1 MSTMNESYQ
10 REKLNLQEVFPWTSV
25 LIVLV
30 PSAFE
35 LNEMRCTS
43 ERDAT
48 YKSSLRGSLCS
59 FSSTADGPSSVNM
72 ACQRERLHLQET
84 SRRQP
89 MLIMLVLSSFDL
101 RSTKRTNER
110 SNHKMYISGLY
121 LLDTACGM
129 LDIEFAPRIW
139 SVLESYRPVFLLE
152 STRAKSEDRQR

>member
-72 ACQRERLHLQET
+72 ACQRERL
-84 SRRQP
+84 R
-89 MLIMLVLSSFDL
+89 LVILNFEDL
-101 RSTKRTNER
+101 FTRVFFGRTKNSAAFHHDLDMDSYMFE
-110 SNHKMYISGLY
+110 NGGLVY
-121 LLDTACGM
+121 WS
-129 LDIEFAPRIW
+129 FAP
-139 SVLESYRPVFLLE
+139 
-152 STRAKSEDRQR
+152 

>member
-1 MSTMNESYQ
+1 MSALNASYQ
-10 REKLNLQEVFPWTSV
+10 REKLNLQEVLPWTSV

-48 YKSSLRGSLCS
+48 YKPSLRGSLCS
-59 FSSTADGPSSVNM
+59 FSSTANGSSVNM

-89 MLIMLVLSSFDL
+89 KLIILVLSSFDL
-101 RSTKRTNER
+101 RSTQRTNER
-110 SNHKMYISGLY
+110 SNHKMYISSLY
-121 LLDTACGM
+121 LLDTACGK
-129 LDIEFAPRIW
+129 LDIEFAPTIW
-139 SVLESYRPVFLLE
+139 SVLTSDTPLDLSSFSNLD
-152 STRAKSEDRQR
+152 TPPTAWF

>member
-72 ACQRERLHLQET
+72 ACQREMLLLRET
-84 SRRQP
+84 SPWQS

-101 RSTKRTNER
+101 RST
-110 SNHKMYISGLY
+110 
-121 LLDTACGM
+121 
-129 LDIEFAPRIW
+129 
-139 SVLESYRPVFLLE
+139 
-152 STRAKSEDRQR
+152 

>member
-1 MSTMNESYQ
+1 MSALNASYQ
-10 REKLNLQEVFPWTSV
+10 REKINLQEVFPWTSL

-30 PSAFE
+30 PSALE

-48 YKSSLRGSLCS
+48 YKSSLRSSLCS

-101 RSTKRTNER
+101 RST
-110 SNHKMYISGLY
+110 
-121 LLDTACGM
+121 
-129 LDIEFAPRIW
+129 
-139 SVLESYRPVFLLE
+139 
-152 STRAKSEDRQR
+152 

>member
-1 MSTMNESYQ
+1 MNASYQ
-10 REKLNLQEVFPWTSV
+10 REKLNLQKVSPWLLV
-25 LIVLV
+25 LDVLV
-30 PSAFE
+30 PSV
-35 LNEMRCTS
+35 LDLDEMRCTR

-101 RSTKRTNER
+101 RST
-110 SNHKMYISGLY
+110 
-121 LLDTACGM
+121 
-129 LDIEFAPRIW
+129 
-139 SVLESYRPVFLLE
+139 
-152 STRAKSEDRQR
+152 